1 MGLHVCSMNLEGSVG
16 LQKSLKSKEEMG
28 AFDVPEDKSF
38 SNRRTHST
46 VATEAGLC
54 WIGSVHFCKGHSE

>member
-16 LQKSLKSKEEMG
+16 LQNSLKSKEEMG

-38 SNRRTHST
+38 SNRRRVLQSSP
-46 VATEAGLC
+46 ALSDAMDC
-54 WIGSVHFCKGHSE
+54 SPPGSSV